1 MHTEVLRRVVGYP
14 SALTEKNRSFRATQ
28 CRCFFYLI
36 NGEAMTI
43 IQGGAQLRG
52 AQHDRGRDICTRETN
67 GAGAVGREKLESDV
81 TEDKQTADSD
91 APPPPRATEGE
102 RLAPFA
108 ADQQPMGNQHKHQR
122 GPLLSTSN
130 DGRATDRNKRKP
142 KRSEKQRTTT
152 MCVCMSVNKGQA
164 VGQQKAA
171 GDTRRSDE
179 SWRKEK
185 RVASSSRLTREAA
198 PAANRKFRRQPLGLA
213 RSISDGSGAARTGE
227 ETTWAERKLEA
238 RTEGRT
244 NTQRTAPYI
253 TCRRDDK

>member
-1 MHTEVLRRVVGYP
+1 M
-14 SALTEKNRSFRATQ
+14 
-28 CRCFFYLI
+28 
-36 NGEAMTI
+36 
-43 IQGGAQLRG
+43 RG

-91 APPPPRATEGE
+91 APPPPRVTEGE

-152 MCVCMSVNKGQA
+152 MCVYECKQGTSGRTAKGGRRHSPQRR
-164 VGQQKAA
+164 VLEKRE
-171 GDTRRSDE
+171 TRRVIEQTDARGSASGE
-179 SWRKEK
+179 SKISTTTARP
-185 RVASSSRLTREAA
+185 REVDQRWQRCR
-198 PAANRKFRRQPLGLA
+198 ANRRRNNLG
-213 RSISDGSGAARTGE
+213 GE
-227 ETTWAERKLEA
+227 ETGGAERA
-238 RTEGRT
+238 GQTRSGQHHT
-244 NTQRTAPYI
+244 
-253 TCRRDDK
+253 

>member
-1 MHTEVLRRVVGYP
+1 
-14 SALTEKNRSFRATQ
+14 
-28 CRCFFYLI
+28 
-36 NGEAMTI
+36 MTI

-67 GAGAVGREKLESDV
+67 GAGAVGRAKLESDV

-185 RVASSSRLTREAA
+185 RVASSSRLTPDARGSASGVSKISTTTARPREVDQRWQRCR
-198 PAANRKFRRQPLGLA
+198 ANRRRNNLG
-213 RSISDGSGAARTGE
+213 GE
-227 ETTWAERKLEA
+227 ETGGAERA
-238 RTEGRT
+238 GQTRSGQHHT
-244 NTQRTAPYI
+244 
-253 TCRRDDK
+253 